1 MSVIS
6 CLAGAIA
13 SPSAIS
19 ATPAPAPVS
28 GSAPTAATA
37 ATLTGY
43 QGELVLWLVVAGII
57 LAGVVVFAGR
67 WVLKTSQDDQAATF
81 IRSWI
86 AISLVIGLLV
96 FCGATLLSS
105 DTSLQ
110 STLFGGLVAS
120 TGAAVAFYFSA
131 KGTEQARADILGA
144 VTAISQGNAT
154 GPSAF
159 SAIVPPD
166 GTNGTG
172 YNYRIVANGIPAPT
186 YQLVTGSLP
195 TGLTLDAD
203 GTLHGTPT
211 APTTP
216 TTYTFEVGAFNSSG
230 LLVSP
235 ELNVTIS

>member
-1 MSVIS
+1 MLFIS
-6 CLAGAIA
+6 RLSEIIT
-13 SPSAIS
+13 STSTSSA
-19 ATPAPAPVS
+19 AAAAAPA
-28 GSAPTAATA
+28 SAPTSTSTTA
-37 ATLTGY
+37 ATLTAY

-57 LAGVVVFAGR
+57 LAGIVVFAGR
-67 WVLKTSQDDQAATF
+67 WVLKGTQDDQAATF
-81 IRSWI
+81 IRSWL
-86 AISLVIGLLV
+86 AISLVIGLLI

-105 DTSLQ
+105 NTSLQ

-120 TGAAVAFYFSA
+120 TGAAIAFYFSS

-159 SAIVPPD
+159 SAITPPG
-166 GTNGTG
+166 GTNGTA
-172 YNYRIVANGIPAPT
+172 YNYRIEANGIPAPT

-211 APTTP
+211 APA
-216 TTYTFEVGAFNSSG
+216 TYTFQVGAFNSSG

-235 ELNVTIS
+235 ELSITIS

>member
-1 MSVIS
+1 MLFITY
-6 CLAGAIA
+6 LAGPIA
-13 SPSAIS
+13 GPSAIS
-19 ATPAPAPVS
+19 ATLAAAPA
-28 GSAPTAATA
+28 SAPASTATTA

-57 LAGVVVFAGR
+57 LAGIVVFTGR
-67 WVLKTSQDDQAATF
+67 WVLKSGQDDQAATF

-86 AISLVIGLLV
+86 AISLVIGLLI

-105 DTSLQ
+105 NTSLQ

-144 VTAISQGNAT
+144 VTAISQGNVT

-159 SAIVPPD
+159 SAIAPPG
-166 GTNGTG
+166 GTNGTA
-172 YNYRIVANGIPAPT
+172 YNYHIAANGIPVPT

-211 APTTP
+211 APAA
-216 TTYTFEVGAFNSSG
+216 YTFQVGAFNSSG

-235 ELNVTIS
+235 ELSITIS